1 MSTQAIKTVRGHKF
15 HGSGFVTKNQ
25 HLFSVTPGVDL
36 ADALNSISDL
46 LSMIEEP
53 ICEAGMGE
61 ALKDNAA
68 WRVHFILDSAKAA
81 VDALWEAALEATEDE
96 EIKQKEGA

>member
-1 MSTQAIKTVRGHKF
+1 MSTQAIKTDSGVTF

-25 HLFSVTPGVDL
+25 YLFSVTPGVDL

-61 ALKDNAA
+61 ELKGNAA
-68 WRVHFILDSAKAA
+68 WRVHVVLVAAKAA
-81 VDALWEAALEATEDE
+81 VDSLWQAASRADQSTE
-96 EIKQKEGA
+96 G

>member
-1 MSTQAIKTVRGHKF
+1 MSTQAIKTDSGVTF
-15 HGSGFVTKNQ
+15 HGSGLVTKKQ
-25 HLFSVTPGVDL
+25 YLFSVTPGVDL

-68 WRVHFILDSAKAA
+68 WRVHVVLVAAKAA
-81 VDALWEAALEATEDE
+81 VDSLWQAASSADQSTE
-96 EIKQKEGA
+96 G